1 MHQFKRLAIAAA
13 AASAFAAPAVYAEGV
28 EFHGYLRTG
37 TGTTSEGGNQQCF
50 GLGGIA
56 QSKYRLGN
64 ECETYGEAALKLPF
78 GKTDGPWANYNLMLA
93 LLNGDEG
100 DFSSVK
106 SDSFNIANR
115 QNFFQA
121 GGFFPKGAMED
132 ASIWIGKRYYNR
144 HDVHITDYYYWNN
157 SGQGFGVDD
166 IKAGPA
172 KVAFSFHQNGGPG
185 TAANAIVPK
194 RYAARVY
201 DIDVNPNGKLEAELV
216 FLKGDTAG
224 TGSTGKGTM
233 LMVEHTQNG
242 VLGGFNKLGFIYGS
256 KLGGVPFAPTYNGGA
271 EGDETA
277 GNQWRIV
284 DQLYFDLKGTNWSGM
299 ATFVYAKIDCC
310 DFGGNWGRS
319 GGKKNWM
326 SVGVRPQY
334 NFNANYSVAFE
345 AGYDQIKKGGEGT
358 AKLAK
363 LTVAPQ
369 VALSGG
375 FWARPVFRAF
385 ATYAKWNDQ
394 AQSEIPQG
402 GGAQV
407 INRGQIANGV
417 FKDKTNGMS
426 YGVQVEAWW

>member
-1 MHQFKRLAIAAA
+1 MQTFKRLAIAAA
-13 AASAFAAPAVYAEGV
+13 AASAFAVPAAHAEGM

-50 GLGGIA
+50 GLGGAA

-78 GKTDGPWANYNLMLA
+78 GKSDGAWANYNLMLA
-93 LLNGDEG
+93 LQNGDES
-100 DFSSVK
+100 DYSSVK

-121 GGFFPKGAMED
+121 GGFFPRGALED

-157 SGQGFGVDD
+157 SGQGFGLDD
-166 IKAGPA
+166 VKAGPV
-172 KVAFSFHQNGGPG
+172 KLAFSFHQNGGPG
-185 TAANAIVPK
+185 NAANTIVPK

-242 VLGGFNKLGFIYGS
+242 LLGGFNKLALIYGN
-256 KLGGVPFAPTYNGGA
+256 KLGGVPWAPTYAGGA
-271 EGDETA
+271 ATDETP
-277 GNQWRIV
+277 GNQVQIV
-284 DQLYFDLKGTNWSGM
+284 DQLYFDLKGTGWSGM
-299 ATFVYAKIDCC
+299 ATFVYAKFDCC
-310 DFGGNWGRS
+310 DFNGNWG
-319 GGKKNWM
+319 GGGSDKKWT
-326 SVGVRPQY
+326 SIGIRPQY
-334 NFNANYSVAFE
+334 NFNQNFSLAFE
-345 AGYDQIKKGGEGT
+345 AGYDQIKKGGQGT

-385 ATYAKWNDQ
+385 ATYAKWNDR
-394 AQSEIPQG
+394 AQSTIDGET
-402 GGAQV
+402 GATV
-407 INRGQIANGV
+407 IDRSQIAKGV
-417 FKDKTNGMS
+417 FGDKTKGMT